1 MLFSIKNIPFRI
13 SVILPAALV
22 GLLTVSMIVGFF
34 SYQSHQQTILTE
46 QIVQD
51 EKTNQQSIDLNI
63 KIWQA
68 RLALVHSI
76 AKLRDLNAAKNAEN
90 ALDAMLKSA
99 DQYQPATDAGYKLK
113 SVLSDYNKA
122 ARSMVQYHYTID
134 DQVRY
139 GVTGSGAKFDD
150 YLVYVSSA
158 QFGHEYRNIL
168 IDAMTDIAKTRIYF
182 NSFQTGLRVGE
193 LDKSINFLTSALRKL
208 TPYSRYDKRTEEIVT
223 LATRYETALKN
234 IRNGIDA
241 YMQAD
246 KDTDRLGAEINQN
259 LVAMSQFIG
268 ERGYMVAEKNL
279 EQQQSMSLLRLVL
292 VTLFSVVG
300 VALAWLVS
308 SQLTQQL
315 QQLLATAHKISSKNL
330 AEPHIDK
337 SRNELGMLAREIEQM
352 RLNLHHIITD
362 IATSTSQLS
371 SAAEEVSAV
380 SLQSNSGMQNQQ
392 DQLGQLATA
401 MNQMQSTANDMS
413 RNAEEAANA
422 VKNAASEAESGR
434 NIIKATI
441 ETIEQ
446 VSVDVQQ
453 AGQVVH
459 ELEQESSRIGVVI
472 DVIRG
477 IADQTNLLALN
488 AAIEAAR
495 AGEQGRGFAVVADEV
510 RTLAHR
516 TQESTTEINAIIENL
531 QQKANAAESAMV
543 TSSTRMNEG
552 VMQVQNSGNI
562 INRMSEN
569 ILLINDMNTQI
580 ASATEEQNA
589 VSEGLN
595 INISNINDVSFEIVE
610 GSNQTAKACEDLSA
624 LANNLQKLT
633 LQFRI

>member
-1 MLFSIKNIPFRI
+1 
-13 SVILPAALV
+13 
-22 GLLTVSMIVGFF
+22 
-34 SYQSHQQTILTE
+34 
-46 QIVQD
+46 
-51 EKTNQQSIDLNI
+51 
-63 KIWQA
+63 
-68 RLALVHSI
+68 
-76 AKLRDLNAAKNAEN
+76 
-90 ALDAMLKSA
+90 
-99 DQYQPATDAGYKLK
+99 
-113 SVLSDYNKA
+113 
-122 ARSMVQYHYTID
+122 
-134 DQVRY
+134 
-139 GVTGSGAKFDD
+139 
-150 YLVYVSSA
+150 
-158 QFGHEYRNIL
+158 
-168 IDAMTDIAKTRIYF
+168 
-182 NSFQTGLRVGE
+182 
-193 LDKSINFLTSALRKL
+193 
-208 TPYSRYDKRTEEIVT
+208 
-223 LATRYETALKN
+223 
-234 IRNGIDA
+234 
-241 YMQAD
+241 
-246 KDTDRLGAEINQN
+246 EINQN

-308 SQLTQQL
+308 NQLTQQL

>member
-1 MLFSIKNIPFRI
+1 
-13 SVILPAALV
+13 
-22 GLLTVSMIVGFF
+22 
-34 SYQSHQQTILTE
+34 
-46 QIVQD
+46 
-51 EKTNQQSIDLNI
+51 
-63 KIWQA
+63 
-68 RLALVHSI
+68 
-76 AKLRDLNAAKNAEN
+76 
-90 ALDAMLKSA
+90 
-99 DQYQPATDAGYKLK
+99 
-113 SVLSDYNKA
+113 
-122 ARSMVQYHYTID
+122 
-134 DQVRY
+134 
-139 GVTGSGAKFDD
+139 
-150 YLVYVSSA
+150 
-158 QFGHEYRNIL
+158 
-168 IDAMTDIAKTRIYF
+168 
-182 NSFQTGLRVGE
+182 
-193 LDKSINFLTSALRKL
+193 
-208 TPYSRYDKRTEEIVT
+208 
-223 LATRYETALKN
+223 
-234 IRNGIDA
+234 
-241 YMQAD
+241 
-246 KDTDRLGAEINQN
+246 
-259 LVAMSQFIG
+259 
-268 ERGYMVAEKNL
+268 
-279 EQQQSMSLLRLVL
+279 
-292 VTLFSVVG
+292 
-300 VALAWLVS
+300 
-308 SQLTQQL
+308 
-315 QQLLATAHKISSKNL
+315 
-330 AEPHIDK
+330 
-337 SRNELGMLAREIEQM
+337 EIEQM

>member
-1 MLFSIKNIPFRI
+1 MLLSIKNIPFRI
-13 SVILPAALV
+13 AVIIPAALV
-22 GLLTVSMIVGFF
+22 GVLTVSMIVGFF
-34 SYQSHQQTILTE
+34 SYQSHQQTALAA

-51 EKTNQQSIDLNI
+51 EKTNRVSIDLNT

-68 RLALVHSI
+68 RLAVLNSV
-76 AKLRDLNAAKNAEN
+76 AKLRDLNAAKNAEE
-90 ALDAMLKSA
+90 ALTTMVQAADLYQPETDTGNNLKRLINDYQKAALVMLK
-99 DQYQPATDAGYKLK
+99 
-113 SVLSDYNKA
+113 
-122 ARSMVQYHYTID
+122 YHYTID
-134 DQVRY
+134 DEVRY

-150 YLVYVSSA
+150 YLVYISSA
-158 QFGHEYRNIL
+158 QFSNEYRNTL
-168 IDAMTDIAKTRIYF
+168 VDAMTDIAKTRIYF
-182 NSFQTGLRVGE
+182 NSFQVGLRVSE
-193 LDKSINFLTSALRKL
+193 LDKAISMISSALKKL
-208 TPYSRYDKRTEEIVT
+208 TPYSRYDKRTEDIVA

-234 IRNGIDA
+234 IHNGIKA
-241 YMQAD
+241 HSQAD
-246 KDTDRLGAEINQN
+246 KDTDALGAEINQN
-259 LVAMSQFIG
+259 LVLMSQVIG
-268 ERGYMVAEKNL
+268 QRGYQVAEKNQ
-279 EQQQSMSLLRLVL
+279 EQQQNMSLLNLVL
-292 VTLFSVVG
+292 VTLFSLFG
-300 VALAWLVS
+300 ITLAWVLS

-315 QQLLATAHKISSKNL
+315 KQLLTTAHKISNKNL
-330 AEPHIDK
+330 AEPHIDT
-337 SRNELGMLAREIEQM
+337 SRNEIGMLAREIEQM
-352 RLNLHHIITD
+352 RLNLHHIIAD
-362 IATSTSQLS
+362 IALSTSQLS

-380 SLQSNSGMQNQQ
+380 SLQSNGGMQNQQ

-446 VSVDVQQ
+446 VSIDVQQ

-516 TQESTTEINAIIENL
+516 TQESTSEINGIIENL
-531 QQKANAAESAMV
+531 QQKANAAERAMV
-543 TSSTRMNEG
+543 TSSTRMNNG
-552 VMQVQNSGNI
+552 VTQVQNSGNI

-595 INISNINDVSFEIVE
+595 ININNINDVTIEIVE
-610 GSNQTAKACEDLSA
+610 GSTQTTRACEELSA

-633 LQFRI
+633 QQFSI

>member
-1 MLFSIKNIPFRI
+1 DS
-13 SVILPAALV
+13 
-22 GLLTVSMIVGFF
+22 
-34 SYQSHQQTILTE
+34 
-46 QIVQD
+46 
-51 EKTNQQSIDLNI
+51 
-63 KIWQA
+63 
-68 RLALVHSI
+68 
-76 AKLRDLNAAKNAEN
+76 
-90 ALDAMLKSA
+90 
-99 DQYQPATDAGYKLK
+99 
-113 SVLSDYNKA
+113 
-122 ARSMVQYHYTID
+122 
-134 DQVRY
+134 
-139 GVTGSGAKFDD
+139 
-150 YLVYVSSA
+150 
-158 QFGHEYRNIL
+158 
-168 IDAMTDIAKTRIYF
+168 
-182 NSFQTGLRVGE
+182 
-193 LDKSINFLTSALRKL
+193 
-208 TPYSRYDKRTEEIVT
+208 
-223 LATRYETALKN
+223 
-234 IRNGIDA
+234 
-241 YMQAD
+241 
-246 KDTDRLGAEINQN
+246 LGAEINQN